1 MTGGFSK
8 YQGELFKIAPLLSNF
23 RTFYVSRS
31 RCTFSRYQ
39 CNFQNHVGF
48 LFFEVMIF
56 WSWANFLEI
65 MIFLSLSLPTIL
77 TKLFR
82 RALSFFRPLLK
93 KKIKVTPLYHQKSRP
108 TSPKILLSKN
118 QKTNTPT
125 PLKLPLP
132 LPLTPPHPHLYNITM
147 QPSIIYIYIYPKR
160 LQSLVRSGV

>member
-1 MTGGFSK
+1 MHFFSIPVQFSK
-8 YQGELFKIAPLLSNF
+8 SRWFFIFRGDDFLILGELF
-23 RTFYVSRS
+23 RDYD
-31 RCTFSRYQ
+31 
-39 CNFQNHVGF
+39 
-48 LFFEVMIF
+48 
-56 WSWANFLEI
+56 
-65 MIFLSLSLPTIL
+65 FLSLSLPTIL

-82 RALSFFRPLLK
+82 RALSFFRPLFSK
-93 KKIKVTPLYHQKSRP
+93 KSRP

-132 LPLTPPHPHLYNITM
+132 LPLTPPHPHLYNITL